1 MSATELF
8 IALFRAVKIKDF
20 HWWPAFG
27 SFEVVVGA
35 ILIQNTAWRNADAAL
50 QNLRSKGLLSLESIA
65 RLEEAELAQIIKVSG
80 FYNQKARRLSLLCKA
95 IIADFGDF
103 ESFKAGVSRE
113 WLLARK
119 GIGAESCDAILC
131 YACERAVMVAD
142 SYSARLL
149 GALGYEFESYDELS
163 AWLGELEFERIYEL
177 VSSSGSAAQ
186 AQIYS
191 SQDTVLREADI
202 STAKAILR
210 SKDRTGHREDAFGRD
225 TSLHAESGAK
235 TEDLRCVGYGAAAEA
250 STPRANKQSV
260 NDENGVY
267 ALFHGLI
274 VEFCKAHLRGKIFD
288 DFAME
293 FFNNLK

>member
-8 IALFRAVKIKDF
+8 IALFRAVKIKDLR
-20 HWWPAFG
+20 WWPAFG

-35 ILIQNTAWRNADAAL
+35 ILIQNTAWSNADAAL

-65 RLEEAELAQIIKVSG
+65 GLDEAELAEIIKVSG

-103 ESFKAGVSRE
+103 ESFKSGASRE

-142 SYSARLL
+142 SYSVRLL

-177 VSSSGSAAQ
+177 VNSANLPCDA
-186 AQIYS
+186 A
-191 SQDTVLREADI
+191 
-202 STAKAILR
+202 AKAEKL
-210 SKDRTGHREDAFGRD
+210 EN
-225 TSLHAESGAK
+225 E
-235 TEDLRCVGYGAAAEA
+235 
-250 STPRANKQSV
+250 
-260 NDENGVY
+260 NDVY

-274 VEFCKAHLRGKIFD
+274 VEFCKAHLKGKIFD
-288 DFAME
+288 DFAVE
-293 FFNNLK
+293 FFDNLK

>member
-1 MSATELF
+1 MSATKLF
-8 IALFRAVKIKDF
+8 IALFHAVKIKDLR
-20 HWWPAFG
+20 WWPAFG

-35 ILIQNTAWRNADAAL
+35 ILIQNTAWRNADAVL
-50 QNLRSKGLLSLESIA
+50 KNLRSKGLLSLESIA
-65 RLEEAELAQIIKVSG
+65 GLDEAELAEIIKVSG

-103 ESFKAGVSRE
+103 ESFKSGVSRE

-163 AWLGELEFERIYEL
+163 AWLGELEFGRIYEF
-177 VSSSGSAAQ
+177 VNSTNSPCDAA
-186 AQIYS
+186 
-191 SQDTVLREADI
+191 
-202 STAKAILR
+202 AKAERL
-210 SKDRTGHREDAFGRD
+210 
-225 TSLHAESGAK
+225 ES
-235 TEDLRCVGYGAAAEA
+235 E
-250 STPRANKQSV
+250 
-260 NDENGVY
+260 NDVY

-288 DFAME
+288 GSAKIIL
-293 FFNNLK
+293 NNLR

>member
-20 HWWPAFG
+20 RWWPGFG
-27 SFEVVVGA
+27 GFEVVVGA

-65 RLEEAELAQIIKVSG
+65 GLEEAELAEIIKVSG
-80 FYNQKARRLSLLCKA
+80 FYNQKARRLNSLCKA
-95 IIADFGDF
+95 IIADFGNF
-103 ESFKAGVSRE
+103 ESFKTGVSRE

-163 AWLGELEFERIYEL
+163 AWLGELEFERIYEF
-177 VSSSGSAAQ
+177 VNSANSPRDA
-186 AQIYS
+186 A
-191 SQDTVLREADI
+191 
-202 STAKAILR
+202 AKADKL
-210 SKDRTGHREDAFGRD
+210 E
-225 TSLHAESGAK
+225 
-235 TEDLRCVGYGAAAEA
+235 
-250 STPRANKQSV
+250 N
-260 NDENGVY
+260 ENGVY

-274 VEFCKAHLRGKIFD
+274 VEFCKAHLKGKIFD
-288 DFAME
+288 DFAVE
-293 FFNNLK
+293 IFDNLK

>member
-8 IALFRAVKIKDF
+8 IALFRAVEIKDF
-20 HWWPAFG
+20 RWWPGFG

-35 ILIQNTAWRNADAAL
+35 ILIQSTAWRNADAAL

-65 RLEEAELAQIIKVSG
+65 GLDEAELAEIIKLSG
-80 FYNQKARRLSLLCKA
+80 FYNQKAKRLSLLCKA

-177 VSSSGSAAQ
+177 VNSAN
-186 AQIYS
+186 S
-191 SQDTVLREADI
+191 FD
-202 STAKAILR
+202 
-210 SKDRTGHREDAFGRD
+210 
-225 TSLHAESGAK
+225 
-235 TEDLRCVGYGAAAEA
+235 GAAAAKAEKLE
-250 STPRANKQSV
+250 N
-260 NDENGVY
+260 ENGAY

-274 VEFCKAHLRGKIFD
+274 VEFCKAHLKGKIFD
-288 DFAME
+288 ESAKIILND
-293 FFNNLK
+293 LR

>member
-20 HWWPAFG
+20 RWWPGFG

-65 RLEEAELAQIIKVSG
+65 GLDEAELAEIIKVSG

-95 IIADFGDF
+95 IIADFGNF

-149 GALGYEFESYDELS
+149 GALGYEFVNS
-163 AWLGELEFERIYEL
+163 ANLPCD
-177 VSSSGSAAQ
+177 AA
-186 AQIYS
+186 
-191 SQDTVLREADI
+191 
-202 STAKAILR
+202 AKADKL
-210 SKDRTGHREDAFGRD
+210 E
-225 TSLHAESGAK
+225 
-235 TEDLRCVGYGAAAEA
+235 
-250 STPRANKQSV
+250 N
-260 NDENGVY
+260 ENGAY

-274 VEFCKAHLRGKIFD
+274 VEFCKAHLKGKIFD
-288 DFAME
+288 ESAME
-293 FFNNLK
+293 FFGNLK

>member
-8 IALFRAVKIKDF
+8 IALFRAVEIKDF
-20 HWWPAFG
+20 RWWPGFG

-35 ILIQNTAWRNADAAL
+35 ILIQNTAWRNADAVL
-50 QNLRSKGLLSLESIA
+50 QNLRSKGLLSLDGIA
-65 RLEEAELAQIIKVSG
+65 GLDEAELAEIIKVSG

-103 ESFKAGVSRE
+103 ESFKASVGRE

-163 AWLGELEFERIYEL
+163 AWLGELEFERIYEF
-177 VSSSGSAAQ
+177 VNSANSPCDVA
-186 AQIYS
+186 
-191 SQDTVLREADI
+191 
-202 STAKAILR
+202 AKADKL
-210 SKDRTGHREDAFGRD
+210 E
-225 TSLHAESGAK
+225 
-235 TEDLRCVGYGAAAEA
+235 
-250 STPRANKQSV
+250 N
-260 NDENGVY
+260 ENGAY

-274 VEFCKAHLRGKIFD
+274 VEFCKAHLKSKIFD

-293 FFNNLK
+293 FFDNLK

>member
-8 IALFRAVKIKDF
+8 IALFRAVEIKDF
-20 HWWPAFG
+20 RWWPGFG

-50 QNLRSKGLLSLESIA
+50 QNLRSKGLLSLEGIA
-65 RLEEAELAQIIKVSG
+65 GLDEAELAEIIKVSG

-163 AWLGELEFERIYEL
+163 AWLGELEFERIYEF
-177 VSSSGSAAQ
+177 VNSANFPCDA
-186 AQIYS
+186 A
-191 SQDTVLREADI
+191 
-202 STAKAILR
+202 AKAEEL
-210 SKDRTGHREDAFGRD
+210 EN
-225 TSLHAESGAK
+225 E
-235 TEDLRCVGYGAAAEA
+235 
-250 STPRANKQSV
+250 
-260 NDENGVY
+260 NDVY

-274 VEFCKAHLRGKIFD
+274 VEFCKAHLKSKIFD

-293 FFNNLK
+293 FFDNLK

>member
-8 IALFRAVKIKDF
+8 IALFRAVKIKDLR
-20 HWWPAFG
+20 WWPAFG

-65 RLEEAELAQIIKVSG
+65 GLEEAKLAEIIKVSG
-80 FYNQKARRLSLLCKA
+80 FYNQKARRLSLLCKVM
-95 IIADFGDF
+95 IADFGDF
-103 ESFKAGVSRE
+103 ESFKTGVSRE

-163 AWLGELEFERIYEL
+163 AWLGELEFGRIYEF
-177 VSSSGSAAQ
+177 VNSAN
-186 AQIYS
+186 S
-191 SQDTVLREADI
+191 PCD
-202 STAKAILR
+202 
-210 SKDRTGHREDAFGRD
+210 
-225 TSLHAESGAK
+225 
-235 TEDLRCVGYGAAAEA
+235 AAAKVDKLE
-250 STPRANKQSV
+250 N
-260 NDENGVY
+260 ENGVY

-293 FFNNLK
+293 FFDNLK

>member
-20 HWWPAFG
+20 HWWPGFG

-65 RLEEAELAQIIKVSG
+65 GLEKAELAEIIKVSG
-80 FYNQKARRLSLLCKA
+80 FYNQKAKRLSLLCKA

-103 ESFKAGVSRE
+103 ESFKSGVSRE

-163 AWLGELEFERIYEL
+163 AWLGELEFGRIYEF
-177 VSSSGSAAQ
+177 VNSANSPCDA
-186 AQIYS
+186 A
-191 SQDTVLREADI
+191 T
-202 STAKAILR
+202 KAGKL
-210 SKDRTGHREDAFGRD
+210 EN
-225 TSLHAESGAK
+225 E
-235 TEDLRCVGYGAAAEA
+235 
-250 STPRANKQSV
+250 
-260 NDENGVY
+260 NDVY

-293 FFNNLK
+293 FFDNLK

>member
-8 IALFRAVKIKDF
+8 IALFRAVEIKDF
-20 HWWPAFG
+20 RWWPGFG

-35 ILIQNTAWRNADAAL
+35 ILIQNTAWRNADVAL
-50 QNLRSKGLLSLESIA
+50 QNLRSKGLLSLDGIA
-65 RLEEAELAQIIKVSG
+65 GLDEAELAEIIKVSG
-80 FYNQKARRLSLLCKA
+80 FYNQKAKRLSLLCKA

-177 VSSSGSAAQ
+177 VNSAN
-186 AQIYS
+186 S
-191 SQDTVLREADI
+191 FD
-202 STAKAILR
+202 
-210 SKDRTGHREDAFGRD
+210 
-225 TSLHAESGAK
+225 
-235 TEDLRCVGYGAAAEA
+235 GAAAAKAEKLE
-250 STPRANKQSV
+250 N
-260 NDENGVY
+260 ENGAY

-274 VEFCKAHLRGKIFD
+274 VEFCKAHLKGKIFD
-288 DFAME
+288 ESAKIILND
-293 FFNNLK
+293 LR

>member
-8 IALFRAVKIKDF
+8 IALFRAVGIKNF
-20 HWWPAFG
+20 RWWPAFG

-35 ILIQNTAWRNADAAL
+35 ILIQNTTWRNADAAL
-50 QNLRSKGLLSLESIA
+50 QNLRSKGLLSLDGIA
-65 RLEEAELAQIIKVSG
+65 GLDEAELAEIIKVSG
-80 FYNQKARRLSLLCKA
+80 FYNPKARRLSLLCKA

-163 AWLGELEFERIYEL
+163 AWLGELEFERIYEF
-177 VSSSGSAAQ
+177 VNSANSFDGDA
-186 AQIYS
+186 A
-191 SQDTVLREADI
+191 
-202 STAKAILR
+202 AKAEKL
-210 SKDRTGHREDAFGRD
+210 E
-225 TSLHAESGAK
+225 
-235 TEDLRCVGYGAAAEA
+235 
-250 STPRANKQSV
+250 N
-260 NDENGVY
+260 ENGAY

-274 VEFCKAHLRGKIFD
+274 VEFCKAHLKGKIFD
-288 DFAME
+288 DFAMG
-293 FFNNLK
+293 FFDNLK

>member
-20 HWWPAFG
+20 RWWPEFG

-50 QNLRSKGLLSLESIA
+50 QNLRSKGLLSLDGIA
-65 RLEEAELAQIIKVSG
+65 ELDEAELAEIIKASG
-80 FYNQKARRLSLLCKA
+80 FYNQKARRLNSLCKA
-95 IIADFGDF
+95 IIADFGNF
-103 ESFKAGVSRE
+103 ESFKSGVSRE

-119 GIGAESCDAILC
+119 GIGAESCDVILC

-163 AWLGELEFERIYEL
+163 AWLGELEFERIYEF
-177 VSSSGSAAQ
+177 VNSSGGAAQ
-186 AQIYS
+186 VQIYS
-191 SQDTVLREADI
+191 SQDTVLREAD
-202 STAKAILR
+202 TVAAKAIPR
-210 SKDRTGHREDAFGRD
+210 SKDRTGHHKGAFGHD
-225 TSLHAESGAK
+225 ASLRAENSAK
-235 TEDLRCVGYGAAAEA
+235 TEGLRCVGYGAAAEA
-250 STPRANKQSV
+250 SMNRQSV

-274 VEFCKAHLRGKIFD
+274 VEFCKAHLKGKIFD
-288 DFAME
+288 DFANKI
-293 FFNNLK
+293 FDNLR

>member
-8 IALFRAVKIKDF
+8 IELFRAVKIKDF
-20 HWWPAFG
+20 RWWPGFG

-50 QNLRSKGLLSLESIA
+50 QNLRSKGLLGLDGIA
-65 RLEEAELAQIIKVSG
+65 GLDEAELAKIIKVSG
-80 FYNQKARRLSLLCKA
+80 FYNQKAKRLSLLCKA

-163 AWLGELEFERIYEL
+163 AWLGELEFERIYEF
-177 VSSSGSAAQ
+177 VNFANSPC
-186 AQIYS
+186 
-191 SQDTVLREADI
+191 D
-202 STAKAILR
+202 
-210 SKDRTGHREDAFGRD
+210 
-225 TSLHAESGAK
+225 
-235 TEDLRCVGYGAAAEA
+235 AAEKA
-250 STPRANKQSV
+250 GKLENE
-260 NDENGVY
+260 NDVY

-274 VEFCKAHLRGKIFD
+274 VKFCKAHLKGKIFD

-293 FFNNLK
+293 FFDNLK

>member
-8 IALFRAVKIKDF
+8 IALFRAVKIKDLR
-20 HWWPAFG
+20 WWPAFG

-65 RLEEAELAQIIKVSG
+65 GLEEAELAQIIKVSG

-103 ESFKAGVSRE
+103 ESFKSGVSRE

-142 SYSARLL
+142 SYSVRLL

-163 AWLGELEFERIYEL
+163 AWLGELEFGRIYEF
-177 VSSSGSAAQ
+177 VSSSGGAVQ
-186 AQIYS
+186 PQIYS
-191 SQDTVLREADI
+191 SQDTVLREAD
-202 STAKAILR
+202 TVAAKAIPR
-210 SKDRTGHREDAFGRD
+210 SKDRTGHHKGAFGRHI
-225 TSLHAESGAK
+225 SLHAESGAK

-250 STPRANKQSV
+250 STNRQSV

-274 VEFCKAHLRGKIFD
+274 VEFCKAHLKGKIFD
-288 DFAME
+288 ENAKMILND
-293 FFNNLK
+293 LR

>member
-1 MSATELF
+1 MSATEFF
-8 IALFRAVKIKDF
+8 IALFRAVEIKDF
-20 HWWPAFG
+20 RWWPGFG

-50 QNLRSKGLLSLESIA
+50 QNLRSKGLLGLDGIA
-65 RLEEAELAQIIKVSG
+65 GLDEAELAKIIKVSG
-80 FYNQKARRLSLLCKA
+80 FYNQKAKRLSLLCKA

-163 AWLGELEFERIYEL
+163 AWLGELEFERIYEF
-177 VSSSGSAAQ
+177 VNFANSPC
-186 AQIYS
+186 
-191 SQDTVLREADI
+191 D
-202 STAKAILR
+202 
-210 SKDRTGHREDAFGRD
+210 
-225 TSLHAESGAK
+225 
-235 TEDLRCVGYGAAAEA
+235 AAEKA
-250 STPRANKQSV
+250 GKLENE
-260 NDENGVY
+260 NDVY

-274 VEFCKAHLRGKIFD
+274 VKFCKAHLKGKIFD

-293 FFNNLK
+293 FFDNLK

>member
-8 IALFRAVKIKDF
+8 IALFRAVEIKDF
-20 HWWPAFG
+20 RWWPAFG
-27 SFEVVVGA
+27 SFEVVAGA

-50 QNLRSKGLLSLESIA
+50 ENLRSKGLLSLESIA
-65 RLEEAELAQIIKVSG
+65 GLDEAELAEIIKVSG
-80 FYNQKARRLSLLCKA
+80 FYNQKAKRLSLLCKA
-95 IIADFGDF
+95 IITDFGDF

-163 AWLGELEFERIYEL
+163 AWLGELEFERIYEF
-177 VSSSGSAAQ
+177 VNSAN
-186 AQIYS
+186 S
-191 SQDTVLREADI
+191 FD
-202 STAKAILR
+202 
-210 SKDRTGHREDAFGRD
+210 
-225 TSLHAESGAK
+225 
-235 TEDLRCVGYGAAAEA
+235 GAAAAKTDKLE
-250 STPRANKQSV
+250 N
-260 NDENGVY
+260 ENGVY

-274 VEFCKAHLRGKIFD
+274 VEFCKAHLKGKIFD
-288 DFAME
+288 ESAKIILND
-293 FFNNLK
+293 LR

>member
-20 HWWPAFG
+20 RWWPGFG

-50 QNLRSKGLLSLESIA
+50 QNLRSKGLLSLDGIA
-65 RLEEAELAQIIKVSG
+65 ELDEAELAKIIKASG

-103 ESFKAGVSRE
+103 ESFKSDVSRE

-163 AWLGELEFERIYEL
+163 AWLGELEFERIYEF
-177 VSSSGSAAQ
+177 VNFANSPCYAA
-186 AQIYS
+186 
-191 SQDTVLREADI
+191 
-202 STAKAILR
+202 AKADKL
-210 SKDRTGHREDAFGRD
+210 E
-225 TSLHAESGAK
+225 
-235 TEDLRCVGYGAAAEA
+235 
-250 STPRANKQSV
+250 N
-260 NDENGVY
+260 ENGVY

-274 VEFCKAHLRGKIFD
+274 VEFCKAHLKSKIFD

-293 FFNNLK
+293 FFDNLK

>member
-8 IALFRAVKIKDF
+8 IALFCAVKIKDF
-20 HWWPAFG
+20 CWWPAFG

-50 QNLRSKGLLSLESIA
+50 QNLRSKGLLSLDGIA
-65 RLEEAELAQIIKVSG
+65 GLDEAELAEIIKVSG
-80 FYNQKARRLSLLCKA
+80 FYNQKARRLSLLCKV

-149 GALGYEFESYDELS
+149 SALGYEFESYDELS
-163 AWLGELEFERIYEL
+163 AWLSELEFERIYEF
-177 VSSSGSAAQ
+177 VNSANSFDGA
-186 AQIYS
+186 A
-191 SQDTVLREADI
+191 V
-202 STAKAILR
+202 AKAADKL
-210 SKDRTGHREDAFGRD
+210 
-225 TSLHAESGAK
+225 
-235 TEDLRCVGYGAAAEA
+235 
-250 STPRANKQSV
+250 
-260 NDENGVY
+260 ENENSVY

-274 VEFCKAHLRGKIFD
+274 VEFCKAHLKGKIFD
-288 DFAME
+288 ESAKIILND
-293 FFNNLK
+293 LR